1 MSKLKNPR
9 EVTLP
14 NGDFYAKAS
23 VVDQL
28 TYLGE
33 LCQSVVTCAFSIC

>member
-9 EVTLP
+9 AVTLP
-14 NGDFYAKAS
+14 YGDFYAKVFA
-23 VVDQL
+23 VDQL

-33 LCQSVVTCAFSIC
+33 LYQSVVTCTFSIS

>member
-9 EVTLP
+9 AVTLP
-14 NGDFYAKAS
+14 YGDFYTKVS

-28 TYLGE
+28 TYLCE